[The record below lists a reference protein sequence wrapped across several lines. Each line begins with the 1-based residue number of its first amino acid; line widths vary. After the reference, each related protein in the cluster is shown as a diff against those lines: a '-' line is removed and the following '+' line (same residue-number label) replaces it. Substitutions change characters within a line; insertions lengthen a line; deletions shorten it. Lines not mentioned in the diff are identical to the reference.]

1 MNEKL
6 KEQTQA
12 VEGQIERLQEGFKE
26 EKAKD
31 RKFIR
36 YLEGKWESLEVNSDV
51 KWMRQEKR

>member
-31 RKFIR
+31 REFIR